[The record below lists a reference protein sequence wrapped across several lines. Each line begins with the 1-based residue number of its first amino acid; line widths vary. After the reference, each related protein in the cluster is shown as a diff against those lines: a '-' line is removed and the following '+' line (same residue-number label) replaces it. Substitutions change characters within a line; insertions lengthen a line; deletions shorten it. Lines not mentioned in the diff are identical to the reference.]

1 MTTPDPRVPSGGQA
15 GFSMVELLV
24 AAGVMALA
32 ILGILA
38 LFDLNRDL
46 ARTQVQVADLQQ
58 SVRVAQN
65 EMIRDVRMA
74 GRGGLPRGVLPQG
87 IAVSVRNDVPATG
100 GGHHIAVG
108 DTDSPEVVAGS
119 DVLTVRGVFS
129 TSIYQ
134 VNPTSGQLTLDN
146 VNAPTQGTLRLQNPN
161 PNTGIPQDLTPL
173 IDAVKEDTSEALL
186 LVSPLGTFAVVKIKT
201 TGSDVT
207 SNANDIVVA
216 FDIGTVGGTDLED
229 RYVTLSNGFPPSL
242 RAVAHA
248 GILEEYR
255 YYVREDYTVPNVT
268 TSDLAPKLSRAR
280 FRPGTEVAHPADT
293 GLSED
298 VAENVFDLQIAL
310 GVDTD
315 ANETISEDGT
325 ENDDWLFNAAADVDS
340 NGLPKVTTKWNGAG
354 GALPPLYY
362 VRLTTLARTDRRDRN
377 YQAPLLTTVED
388 KDYSAS
394 PFNVFNSREERMFR
408 RRLLTTVVDLR
419 NVS

>member
-1 MTTPDPRVPSGGQA
+1 MTTSDPRVPGGQA
-15 GFSMVELLV
+15 GFSIVEMLV

-87 IAVSVRNDVPATG
+87 IAVSVRNDVPASG
-100 GGHHIAVG
+100 GGHHVAVG

-119 DVLTVRGVFS
+119 DVLTLRGVFS
-129 TSIYQ
+129 TPIYQ
-134 VNPTSGQLTLDN
+134 VNPTAGQLTLDD
-146 VNAPTQGTLRLQNPN
+146 VNAPTEGTLRVQNPN
-161 PNTGIPQDLTPL
+161 PNTGIPQNLEPL
-173 IDAVKEDTSEALL
+173 IDADPDEALL
-186 LVSPLGTFAVVKIKT
+186 LVSPLGNFAVVRI
-201 TGSDVT
+201 TGVDDT
-207 SNANDIVVA
+207 NANDIRIS
-216 FDIGTVGGTDLED
+216 FEIGTVGDNDVKGQ
-229 RYVTLSNGFPPSL
+229 YAALSGGFPQSL

-255 YYVREDYTVPNVT
+255 YYVREDFTVPNDT
-268 TSDLAPKLSRAR
+268 ASDLAPKLSRAR
-280 FRPGTEVAHPADT
+280 FRPGTETAHPSE
-293 GLSED
+293 GLQQD
-298 VAENVFDLQIAL
+298 IAENVFDLQVAL

-315 ANETISEDGT
+315 ANETITDDGT
-325 ENDDWLFNAAADVDS
+325 ENDDWLFNAAADVDA

-377 YQAPLLTTVED
+377 YQAPLLATVED

-394 PFNVFNSREERMFR
+394 PFNAFNSREERMFR

>member
-1 MTTPDPRVPSGGQA
+1 MTTSDPRVPGGQA
-15 GFSMVELLV
+15 GFSMVEMLV

-87 IAVSVRNDVPATG
+87 IAVSVRNDVPASG
-100 GGHHIAVG
+100 GGHHVAVG

-129 TSIYQ
+129 TPIYQ
-134 VNPTSGQLTLDN
+134 VNPTSGQLTLND
-146 VNAPTQGTLRLQNPN
+146 VNAPTSGTLRVQNPN
-161 PNTGIPQDLTPL
+161 PNTGIPQDLSPL
-173 IDAVKEDTSEALL
+173 VNAGADEALL
-186 LVSPLGTFAVVKIKT
+186 LVSPLGAFAVVRIDEVNSTAQEVVIAFDVGT
-201 TGSDVT
+201 TGESDLKGQY
-207 SNANDIVVA
+207 AA
-216 FDIGTVGGTDLED
+216 
-229 RYVTLSNGFPPSL
+229 LSGGFPQSL

-255 YYVREDYTVPNVT
+255 YYVREDFTVPNDT
-268 TSDLAPKLSRAR
+268 ASDLAPKLSRAR
-280 FRPGTEVAHPADT
+280 FRPGTETAHPSE
-293 GLSED
+293 GLQQD
-298 VAENVFDLQIAL
+298 IAENVFDLQVAL

-315 ANETISEDGT
+315 ANETIIDDGT
-325 ENDDWLFNAAADVDS
+325 ENDDWLFNAAADVDA

-377 YQAPLLTTVED
+377 YQAPLLATVED

-394 PFNVFNSREERMFR
+394 PFNAFNSREERMFR